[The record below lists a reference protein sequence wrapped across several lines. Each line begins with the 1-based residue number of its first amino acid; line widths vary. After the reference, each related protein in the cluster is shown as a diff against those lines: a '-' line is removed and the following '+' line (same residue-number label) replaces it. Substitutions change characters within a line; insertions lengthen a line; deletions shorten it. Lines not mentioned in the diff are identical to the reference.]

1 MQELDKLKN
10 NLILKIIKS
19 VWTIKSGLEKDFL
32 NAMNVNKLSTK
43 EQKTMYIKQ

>member
-10 NLILKIIKS
+10 NLILKIVKS
-19 VWTIKSGLEKDFL
+19 VWTIKSGLEKDFF

-43 EQKTMYIKQ
+43 NQITMYIKQ